1 MDPEQPSCFHMILT
15 LGMIDYNS
23 FSLIFFCQIG
33 GKFFKKTTSEPF
45 GNPINPWE
53 ESFSVSQ
60 ENDVWML
67 KSRQKSSPHF

>member
-1 MDPEQPSCFHMILT
+1 MGPEQPSSFIWSWHWVWLITTAFPCF
-15 LGMIDYNS
+15 
-23 FSLIFFCQIG
+23 FFCQIG
-33 GKFFKKTTSEPF
+33 GKFFKITTSEPF

-67 KSRQKSSPHF
+67 KSRQNSSPHF